1 VKILV
6 CGANGFIG
14 NAIATRLERDG
25 HEIMRGVR
33 QPAHPGEVA
42 IDHTTDLTANQW
54 LERLDDVD
62 VVINA
67 VGILIER
74 GAQTFERVHTQA
86 PIALFT
92 ACRMRGVKQVIQI
105 SALGAGSR
113 ETPYF
118 ASKCAA
124 DDFLLAQ
131 PVLAHVIRPALVYG
145 TDGTSAR
152 LFRTLASMPMHML
165 PAGGRQPLRPVHIDD
180 LTELVA
186 RLLDPVAQREI
197 PSCIEAVGQRVVSWR
212 GMLHVYRTSMGLP
225 DAYAISIPAWVMR
238 TAAALG
244 GRFAGSPLTSDTWWM
259 LQRGNTAD
267 VQPFAQALGR
277 PPRGIETFIGPDS
290 APAVRAEAFAAWR
303 GLVLRIALAVVW
315 IGTALVSA
323 FGYPHAASLA
333 RLGRLGLH
341 GTAANVALYG
351 ACVLDFVLGIATL
364 LKPGRTLWFVQTAI
378 VLAYTALIAVALPEF
393 LVEPFG
399 PILKNVPIL
408 AILILLF
415 SEETRS

>member
-1 VKILV
+1 MKILV

-14 NAIATRLERDG
+14 NAIAARLERDG

-54 LERLDDVD
+54 LGRLGDVD

-74 GAQTFERVHTQA
+74 GAQTFEKVHTQA

-92 ACRMRGVKQVIQI
+92 ACRMHGVKQVIQI

-131 PVLAHVIRPALVYG
+131 PVHAHVIRPALVYG
-145 TDGTSAR
+145 TAGTSAR
-152 LFRTLASMPMHML
+152 LFRTLASIPVHVL
-165 PAGGRQPLRPVHIDD
+165 PAGGHQLLRPIHIDN

-197 PSCIEAVGQRVVSWR
+197 PSCVEAVGRTVVSWR
-212 GMLHVYRTSMGLP
+212 AMLHVYRTSMGLP
-225 DAYAISIPAWVMR
+225 TASTISIPAWVMR
-238 TAAALG
+238 TAAAVC
-244 GRFAGSPLTSDTWWM
+244 GRFAGSPLTPDTWWM

-267 VQPFAQALGR
+267 VQPVTQALGHA
-277 PPRGIETFIGPDS
+277 PRGIETFIEPDT
-290 APAVRAEAFAAWR
+290 APALRAEAFTTWR
-303 GLVLRIALAVVW
+303 GPVLRIALAVVW

-323 FGYPHAASLA
+323 AAYPHAASLA

-351 ACVLDFVLGIATL
+351 ACALDFILGIATL
-364 LKPGRTLWFVQTAI
+364 AKPGRTLWFAQMAI
-378 VLAYTALIAVALPEF
+378 VLAYTTLIAVALPEF
-393 LVEPFG
+393 LIDPFG

-408 AILILLF
+408 AILALLF

>member
-1 VKILV
+1 MKILV

-14 NAIATRLERDG
+14 NAIAARLERDG
-25 HEIMRGVR
+25 HEVMRGVR
-33 QPAHPGEVA
+33 QPVHPGEVA
-42 IDHTTDLTANQW
+42 IDYTADLTAKQW
-54 LERLDDVD
+54 LDRLDDVD
-62 VVINA
+62 VVVNA

-74 GAQTFERVHTQA
+74 GAQTFEKVHTQA

-118 ASKCAA
+118 ASKCSA

-131 PVLAHVIRPALVYG
+131 PIRAHVIRPALVYG

-152 LFRTLASMPMHML
+152 LFRTLASIPVHAL
-165 PAGGRQPLRPVHIDD
+165 PAGGHQLLRPVHIDD
-180 LTELVA
+180 VTELVA
-186 RLLDPVAQREI
+186 RLLAPVTQREI
-197 PSCIEAVGQRVVSWR
+197 PLCIDAVGQTVVSWR
-212 GMLHVYRTSMGLP
+212 DMLHAYRTSMGLP
-225 DAYAISIPAWVMR
+225 AAFTISIPAWAMR
-238 TAAALG
+238 TAAALC
-244 GRFAGSPLTSDTWWM
+244 GRCAGSPLTSDTWRM
-259 LQRGNTAD
+259 LQRGNTANA
-267 VQPFAQALGR
+267 QPVTQALGR
-277 PPRGIETFIGPDS
+277 PPRGIETFIDPDTAS
-290 APAVRAEAFAAWR
+290 AVRAEAFAAWR

-315 IGTALVSA
+315 IGTAFISA
-323 FGYPHAASLA
+323 AAYPHAASLA

-351 ACVLDFVLGIATL
+351 ACALDFILGVATL
-364 LKPGRTLWFVQTAI
+364 VKPGRTLWLVQMTI

-393 LVEPFG
+393 LIDPFG

-408 AILILLF
+408 AILALLF

>member
-1 VKILV
+1 MKILV

-33 QPAHPGEVA
+33 QPARPDEVA
-42 IDHTTDLTANQW
+42 IDYTTDLTANQW
-54 LERLDDVD
+54 LDRLGDVD
-62 VVINA
+62 VVVNA

-74 GAQTFERVHTQA
+74 GAQTFEKVHTQA
-86 PIALFT
+86 PIALFR
-92 ACRMRGVKQVIQI
+92 ACRMHGVKQIIQI

-131 PVLAHVIRPALVYG
+131 PIHAHVIRPALVYG
-145 TDGTSAR
+145 TNGTSAS
-152 LFRTLASMPMHML
+152 LFRTLASIPVHAL
-165 PAGGRQPLRPVHIDD
+165 PAGGHQLLRPVHIDD

-186 RLLDPVAQREI
+186 RLLDPVATREI
-197 PSCIEAVGQRVVSWR
+197 PSCIEAVGRTVVSWR
-212 GMLHVYRTSMGLP
+212 DMLTVYRTSMGLP
-225 DAYAISIPAWVMR
+225 AAYTISIPAWAMR
-238 TAAALG
+238 TAAAVCE
-244 GRFAGSPLTSDTWWM
+244 RFAGSPLTSDTWWM

-267 VQPFAQALGR
+267 VQPVTQALGR
-277 PPRGIETFIGPDS
+277 LPQGVETFIAPDA
-290 APAVRAEAFAAWR
+290 APALRADAIAAWR

-323 FGYPHAASLA
+323 AGYPHAASLT

-341 GTAANVALYG
+341 GAAANFALYG
-351 ACVLDFVLGIATL
+351 ACMLDFILGIATL
-364 LKPGRTLWFVQTAI
+364 VKPGRTLWLVQMAV

-393 LVEPFG
+393 LIDPFG

-408 AILILLF
+408 AILALLF